1 MARSLRAESWQTEIQ
16 RLLNCGA
23 RRAALRPY
31 CYILTPENTDREFAP
46 LEAISD
52 NYEKLVLSTD
62 TLLRVNRG
70 GIRQKNII
78 DFLLEH

>member
-1 MARSLRAESWQTEIQ
+1 MWQ
-16 RLLNCGA
+16 RLTSLQTGLTTGSISKSA
-23 RRAALRPY
+23 IFLRRK
-31 CYILTPENTDREFAP
+31 IQIGNFAP